1 MTIFDYFVKRNNIS
15 VPLSQYKKKVILV
28 VNVASE

>member
-1 MTIFDYFVKRNNIS
+1 MTIFDYFVKKNNQS
-15 VPLSQYKKKVILV
+15 VSLSQYQKKVILV